1 MSKVTSAGVFRRFF
15 HDESA
20 AITVDWVV
28 LTSAIVFLGTLVLII
43 VAGGVNTAANDVNS
57 EIDQYMPTSKWGL
70 TIKN

>member
-15 HDESA
+15 RDESA